1 MKKFSKLTNQKVTEE
16 PKVETKKID
25 EGEIIKYKMIDLMDK
40 FLSIQTYGPVD
51 RHQRAGLIKIMGK
64 EMLAEAISDMLIDI
78 SNKDKTK
85 LLESLK
91 SDIRDW
97 DVIDNKIE
105 SLEKER
111 PSISNRNKM
120 NSLLEK
126 YKDEELLIE
135 VSENKA
141 SKIDNISILRDYIS
155 ILNESYKLKSETKSR
170 MIKIYT
176 NRIKQIESK

>member
-91 SDIRDW
+91 SEISFFSSSLFVRDTSR
-97 DVIDNKIE
+97 ILKA
-105 SLEKER
+105 
-111 PSISNRNKM
+111 
-120 NSLLEK
+120 SLL
-126 YKDEELLIE
+126 LCQRSPNSSP
-135 VSENKA
+135 VSERA
-141 SKIDNISILRDYIS
+141 A
-155 ILNESYKLKSETKSR
+155 
-170 MIKIYT
+170 
-176 NRIKQIESK
+176 